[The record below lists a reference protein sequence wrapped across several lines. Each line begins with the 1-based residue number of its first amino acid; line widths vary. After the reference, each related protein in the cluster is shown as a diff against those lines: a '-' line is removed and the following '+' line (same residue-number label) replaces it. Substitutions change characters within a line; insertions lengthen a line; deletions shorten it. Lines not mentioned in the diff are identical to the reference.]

1 MGTSGEGEAT
11 GGRAVSTQR
20 EVVLGTQQAT
30 PKVGWFV
37 SSGAEP
43 PPHAVSGTV
52 RGSAPFPALRA
63 RRQQTSIESLRRPDA
78 MA

>member
-37 SSGAEP
+37 SSGAE
-43 PPHAVSGTV
+43 VETFDS
-52 RGSAPFPALRA
+52 A
-63 RRQQTSIESLRRPDA
+63 RRTHIS
-78 MA
+78 